1 VTTDSKPS
9 TLALS
14 TDGGGAATT
23 SDESRAADA
32 KLQAAR
38 QPSRLAAVDGLR
50 AFAALW
56 VVLFHIRS
64 FSGGKLPPGL
74 NTFARSG
81 STGVSLFL
89 VLSGFCLFLPF
100 SGGRS
105 HRFRSKDFFR
115 RRWLRLVPAYY
126 ASIAVVVIAIVLTSG
141 RDGLAPLSGWSLAQ
155 QTGAHVGLVQQ
166 FFPSTFYGL
175 NGAYWSLGLEWEFY
189 LALPLLIWTARRW
202 GVMRTVA
209 AVVVVNVLYR
219 LALAGVTAGGL
230 VASHGALATDVL
242 PNVFLG
248 RWGEFALGMLAA
260 ELYTTGVLPR
270 LVHKIRWG
278 ILVLV
283 PLALAIAGDPIAHL
297 VFGLVFF
304 ILLCLVLTRDNVV
317 SRAFSWKPM
326 VILGTMS
333 YSIYLMHTPVLEV
346 MDARLSSLGWSPT
359 LVCYA
364 MIALTPVVLLVAW
377 VLFVTVERRSVSS
390 EALAAGPGA
399 GLLSPRFLRRLDS
412 IRIWPRSVRSP
423 SLPPA
428 KAAAPVAAMNTSA
441 E

>member
-1 VTTDSKPS
+1 MPLRERILLVNRNADSS
-9 TLALS
+9 
-14 TDGGGAATT
+14 ATASSKEASSAT
-23 SDESRAADA
+23 ASGQSGQTAG
-32 KLQAAR
+32 KG
-38 QPSRLAAVDGLR
+38 SRLAAVDGLR
-50 AFAALW
+50 AFAAMW
-56 VVLFHIRS
+56 VVLFHIRA
-64 FSGGKLPPGL
+64 FSGGKLPPGAD
-74 NTFARSG
+74 TFARSG

-89 VLSGFCLFLPF
+89 VLSGFCLFLPY

-105 HRFRSKDFFR
+105 HRFRSRSFFR

-126 ASIAVVVIAIVLTSG
+126 ASIAVVVIAVILTSG

-189 LALPLLIWTARRW
+189 LTLPLLIWVARRR
-202 GVMRTVA
+202 GVVPTVA
-209 AVVVVNVLYR
+209 VVILVNVLYR
-219 LALAGVTAGGL
+219 FALAGITSGGL
-230 VASHGALATDVL
+230 IAAHGALATDVL

-260 ELYTTGVLPR
+260 ELYTTGRLPQ
-270 LVHKIRWG
+270 LVPKVRWG

-297 VFGLVFF
+297 VFGVVFF

-317 SRAFSWKPM
+317 ARAFSWKPI

-333 YSIYLMHTPVLEV
+333 YSIYLIHTPVLEV
-346 MDARLSSLGWSPT
+346 MDSQLAHLGWSPNK
-359 LVCYA
+359 VCYA
-364 MIALTPVVLLVAW
+364 LIALTPVVVFAAW
-377 VLFVTVERRSVSS
+377 LLFVSVERRSLSAES
-390 EALAAGPGA
+390 LAAGPGGA
-399 GLLSPRFLRRLDS
+399 LLSPRFLRRPV
-412 IRIWPRSVRSP
+412 RPRSTASSSP
-423 SLPPA
+423 A
-428 KAAAPVAAMNTSA
+428 QVEPVALTVVNQST